1 MRIATETQRA
11 QRFFW
16 CGLIA
21 AGLAMAQPVEI
32 SARHHHWRG
41 ACEGQLRVDEN
52 GAAFASAKKKDHNWR
67 WGWLD
72 VQQLQVLDDG
82 EIRLLTYK
90 DNKWR
95 LGADRELHFTA
106 GPDAVARLA
115 PLLGARLDRRFVYGA
130 AEMALAPLWEI
141 PVKHLLRFSGS
152 EGTLAF
158 TGDRLIYR
166 TARPRDSR
174 TWRLADID
182 NVSTSGPGQ
191 LTIVSLERA
200 RGHYGD
206 RKGFNFELKQPLEE
220 ARYNELWR
228 RLERAKGVQIL
239 GTPATSGWQ

>member
-1 MRIATETQRA
+1 MKIATEAQRA
-11 QRFFW
+11 QRILW
-16 CGLIA
+16 CGLMA
-21 AGLAMAQPVEI
+21 AGLALGQPVEI
-32 SARHHHWRG
+32 AARHRHWRG
-41 ACEGQLRVDEN
+41 GCEGQLRVDEN
-52 GAAFASAKKKDHNWR
+52 GAAFASAKKKNHNWR

-72 VQQLQVLDDG
+72 IQQMQVLDDG

-95 LGADRELHFTA
+95 LGADRELRFTA
-106 GPDAVARLA
+106 GPDAAATLA
-115 PLLGARLDRRFVYGA
+115 PPLLAKLDRRFVSGA
-130 AEMALAPLWEI
+130 ADTALAPLWEI

-166 TARPRDSR
+166 TARPGDSR

-182 NVSTSGPGQ
+182 NVSTSGTGQ
-191 LTIVSLERA
+191 LPIVSFERA

-228 RLERAKGVQIL
+228 RLERGK
-239 GTPATSGWQ
+239 